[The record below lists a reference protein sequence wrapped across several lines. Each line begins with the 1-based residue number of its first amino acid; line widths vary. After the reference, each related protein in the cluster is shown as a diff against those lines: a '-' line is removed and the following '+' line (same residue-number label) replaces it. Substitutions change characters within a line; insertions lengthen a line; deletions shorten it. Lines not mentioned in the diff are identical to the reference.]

1 MAGWAQTWC
10 TTWCAP
16 VILAQQKSAMT
27 RQNRQITDGWD
38 RTWGHWASRFPK
50 KNEGSF
56 LEFLYLYKLYP
67 CKLLQPSVSSCIQSL
82 FLILTLIH
90 LHFYIIEYYLNY
102 YWFIF
107 VHLEGSTLREASQ
120 RSPVWWV
127 VLARASTAGG
137 RGPQPQFVCWV
148 SALRSFEH
156 LRTQII
162 GIVFCNAIER
172 WDLQSRL
179 QRPGEMKSSS
189 TLTRLCKDNAR
200 HFRRPDLVWHEVVCI
215 SDVGKHFVTF
225 TIPFTKTKKTIWK
238 ASLFFSCKFASCRF
252 EWSFLG
258 RRLSSAWSNT
268 SLHLGSHGGHG
279 FSRFEPIQH
288 VQREVKHVGSVD
300 GFVKMYDAL
309 YSNATGLH

>member
-1 MAGWAQTWC
+1 
-10 TTWCAP
+10 
-16 VILAQQKSAMT
+16 MT

-38 RTWGHWASRFPK
+38 RTWGHWASCFPK
-50 KNEGSF
+50 KDEGSF

-148 SALRSFEH
+148 STLRSFEH
-156 LRTQII
+156 LRTQIP
-162 GIVFCNAIER
+162 IVFCNAIER

-200 HFRRPDLVWHEVVCI
+200 HLRRPDLVWHEVVCI
-215 SDVGKHFVTF
+215 SDVGKHCVTF
-225 TIPFTKTKKTIWK
+225 TIPFTKTKKQFERLLYFFPVS
-238 ASLFFSCKFASCRF
+238 SLLADSNEAFLAGVYRAHEAIHHCTLAAMEAMDSRSSRSNMFNVR
-252 EWSFLG
+252 WST
-258 RRLSSAWSNT
+258 SAPWMVLLRCT
-268 SLHLGSHGGHG
+268 MLCTATQLVCTRVTRPTFWRSL
-279 FSRFEPIQH
+279 SRFII
-288 VQREVKHVGSVD
+288 VS
-300 GFVKMYDAL
+300 
-309 YSNATGLH
+309 

>member
-1 MAGWAQTWC
+1 M
-10 TTWCAP
+10 
-16 VILAQQKSAMT
+16 
-27 RQNRQITDGWD
+27 
-38 RTWGHWASRFPK
+38 
-50 KNEGSF
+50 
-56 LEFLYLYKLYP
+56 
-67 CKLLQPSVSSCIQSL
+67 
-82 FLILTLIH
+82 
-90 LHFYIIEYYLNY
+90 Y

-156 LRTQII
+156 LRTQIR
-162 GIVFCNAIER
+162 IVFCNEIER

-215 SDVGKHFVTF
+215 SDVGKHCVTF
-225 TIPFTKTKKTIWK
+225 TIPFTKTKKTTVWK
-238 ASLFFSCKFASCRF
+238 ASLFFSCKFASWTAKVALQIRMKLSWQAFIERMKQYITAPWQTAMGAMDSRYSIQPTCSTWG
-252 EWSFLG
+252 EA
-258 RRLSSAWSNT
+258 RRLRGW
-268 SLHLGSHGGHG
+268 
-279 FSRFEPIQH
+279 FC
-288 VQREVKHVGSVD
+288 
-300 GFVKMYDAL
+300 
-309 YSNATGLH
+309 

>member
-1 MAGWAQTWC
+1 M
-10 TTWCAP
+10 
-16 VILAQQKSAMT
+16 
-27 RQNRQITDGWD
+27 
-38 RTWGHWASRFPK
+38 
-50 KNEGSF
+50 
-56 LEFLYLYKLYP
+56 
-67 CKLLQPSVSSCIQSL
+67 
-82 FLILTLIH
+82 
-90 LHFYIIEYYLNY
+90 Y

-148 SALRSFEH
+148 SVLRSFEH
-156 LRTQII
+156 LRTQIR
-162 GIVFCNAIER
+162 IVFCNEIER

-215 SDVGKHFVTF
+215 SDVGKHCVTF
-225 TIPFTKTKKTIWK
+225 TIPFTKTKKQQFER
-238 ASLFFSCKFASCRF
+238 LLYFFPVSSILEQQRLHCRF

-268 SLHLGSHGGHG
+268 SLHLGKRTWGPWILDIRSN
-279 FSRFEPIQH
+279 QH